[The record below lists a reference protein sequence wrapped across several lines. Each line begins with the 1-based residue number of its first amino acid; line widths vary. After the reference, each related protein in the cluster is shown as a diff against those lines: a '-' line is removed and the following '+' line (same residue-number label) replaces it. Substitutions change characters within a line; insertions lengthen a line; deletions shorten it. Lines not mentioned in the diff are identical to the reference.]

1 VTEPSKHNGIPREKD
16 ALQSAE
22 DELQSLRKENE
33 EMSEEYE
40 AFAAKINQL
49 TVEAEI
55 ARLEFDQIF
64 NAVGD
69 PIWVVDN
76 KNKVLRINNAL
87 VDLLELES
95 KKAAVGK
102 KCYDLL
108 PSDLCLTPNCPLQQI
123 VKGAQRVE
131 LDVDF
136 DFNRQSKVPFWVTG
150 TPLYGLARETIGA
163 VIQYKD
169 ITERKRNEEALKR
182 ANRKLEKLATIDG
195 LTQLAN
201 RRTFDITLEKEW
213 RRMRRSR
220 QPLSVILSDIDYFK
234 RFNDHY
240 GHQEGDDCLKAV
252 AGGIKNCLHRPADL
266 AARYGGEEFVV
277 VLPNT
282 PSDGA
287 KYVAETIRAAIAA
300 LQYAHARSEVE
311 AFVTLSLG
319 VATIVPS
326 SEDADAEDLVKMAD
340 KALYE
345 SKEAGRNL
353 VTVKNRS

>member
-1 VTEPSKHNGIPREKD
+1 MTKPPRQNCVPRE
-16 ALQSAE
+16 S
-22 DELQSLRKENE
+22 DELASAKEELNSLREENQ

-40 AFAAKINQL
+40 AFSAQINQL

-76 KNKVLRINNAL
+76 ENTVLRINNAF

-95 KKAAVGK
+95 KTAAVGK

-108 PSDLCLTPNCPLQQI
+108 PTDLCLTPNCPLQR
-123 VKGAQRVE
+123 VGSGEQRVE
-131 LDVDF
+131 LDVE
-136 DFNRQSKVPFWVTG
+136 FNIDKGSKSPFWMTG
-150 TPLYGLARETIGA
+150 TPLHGLARETIGA
-163 VIQYKD
+163 VIQCKD
-169 ITERKRNEEALKR
+169 IMERKRNEEALKR
-182 ANRKLEKLATIDG
+182 ANLKLEKLATVDG
-195 LTQLAN
+195 LTQIAN
-201 RRTFDITLEKEW
+201 RRTFDATLQKEW

-220 QPLSVILSDIDYFK
+220 QPLSVIMSDIDYFK
-234 RFNDHY
+234 RFNDEY

-252 AGGIKNCLHRPADL
+252 AECIKHCLNRPADL

-277 VLPNT
+277 ILPNT

-287 KYVAETIRAAIAA
+287 KHVAETLRTAVEAMHR
-300 LQYAHARSEVE
+300 LHAQSEVTD
-311 AFVTLSLG
+311 FVTLSLG
-319 VATIVPS
+319 VATMIPS
-326 SEDADAEDLVKMAD
+326 IDERDAENLVKMAD

-345 SKEAGRNL
+345 SKKAGRNR
-353 VTVKNRS
+353 VTVKDCG

>member
-1 VTEPSKHNGIPREKD
+1 
-16 ALQSAE
+16 
-22 DELQSLRKENE
+22 
-33 EMSEEYE
+33 
-40 AFAAKINQL
+40 
-49 TVEAEI
+49 
-55 ARLEFDQIF
+55 
-64 NAVGD
+64 
-69 PIWVVDN
+69 
-76 KNKVLRINNAL
+76 
-87 VDLLELES
+87 
-95 KKAAVGK
+95 
-102 KCYDLL
+102 
-108 PSDLCLTPNCPLQQI
+108 
-123 VKGAQRVE
+123 VE